1 MKIISYIKATLL
13 YILIYLLPIW
23 GSSQVQDLGIPF
35 QGIAKDYSGTIVN
48 QRTIYIDIS
57 VVTKEQPLNIL
68 YNEVH
73 QSKTDESG
81 LFAIQIGK
89 GRWISGSKKS
99 LSLIDWSTGNHQL
112 SIQIAIE
119 PEAPLPTWDYTQH
132 LISMGNSAFGVVP
145 YALFSLNT
153 VGFKEA
159 FNQKLNISD
168 TALML
173 SNYQKRDTNFNKL
186 KVDAQ
191 FSNKLNYDD
200 SIKIYVTPFQIK
212 NLSFDTSSIIKRI
225 DLKLN
230 ASDTSSL
237 SNRLDTKELLS
248 NKSINIRDST
258 NYSDRMYPSVKA
270 AKDYVDSLYSI
281 GILDSSITN
290 SKIAYGISA
299 SKVGLDKLTNHTQ
312 IYSLNGLKDQ
322 VQIFSIPGNAGAAP
336 NWVSNGGEHQLNIPN
351 ASVNNVTAGL
361 ISKIDY
367 DHFVTAYTTGI
378 KSITTSGTSG
388 SAILSDQNLNIPNYT
403 ISGLSGNVN
412 ANTILA
418 GPVSG
423 VAGGVQFRSLV
434 SSDIPN
440 NASNTTGNSASAS
453 KLQNTRLINSVAF
466 DGSSD
471 ILIKSSTTNKLN
483 FSTSGNGANGTD
495 YFDGST
501 VKTISYNTI
510 GASPK
515 SGSSDITTLGTITSG
530 IWNGSVISESVGGA
544 GSISGLLKADGTG
557 LVSAASNQIDYQ
569 VPLSFTSPLSNN
581 SNLIS
586 IQEANAT
593 NSGYINAADWS
604 RFNNKINSSEKAA
617 ANGVATLNAS
627 GKIPTSQIPAISF
640 SSGYVVSSASQ
651 MLALSSAVVG
661 SIAIRTDNSKNY
673 VLSANDPTVLSNW
686 LELLMPAAVSSVNGY
701 TTSSIVLTSTD
712 INEGTNLYFTNDRAK
727 SALNSFIS
735 GENPISYNTGTSK
748 ISIIQS
754 SSNSNGY
761 LSSTDWNTFNN
772 KLNSFSSQSANM
784 VYASPNGNSGSP
796 SFRSLVAADIPTL
809 DQNTTGNAAT
819 ASSLLNTR
827 TINGVDFNGTADITI
842 SANTS
847 NAIAFNNLGTGTIS
861 NTSFNGSAPV
871 TISYNSIGAA
881 PSSGSNNISTLGTI
895 TSGVWRG
902 TVIESN
908 YGGAGATNGILKS
921 NGSGLVS
928 AALAGTDFESP
939 LSFAAPLSRS
949 ANSVSI
955 SSTPSFSSITS
966 TGDMTAKRYK
976 LTMPSATIGAS
987 TTSIDLSTG
996 NIFTINLSANIS
1008 TLTLTNAAV
1017 GTYLIKFVQDATGS
1031 RTVSFPGTWKWAGG
1045 IVPTLTTTASKL
1057 DIITLVYDGTN
1068 FYATIV
1074 KNF

>member
-1 MKIISYIKATLL
+1 
-13 YILIYLLPIW
+13 
-23 GSSQVQDLGIPF
+23 
-35 QGIAKDYSGTIVN
+35 
-48 QRTIYIDIS
+48 
-57 VVTKEQPLNIL
+57 
-68 YNEVH
+68 
-73 QSKTDESG
+73 
-81 LFAIQIGK
+81 
-89 GRWISGSKKS
+89 
-99 LSLIDWSTGNHQL
+99 
-112 SIQIAIE
+112 
-119 PEAPLPTWDYTQH
+119 
-132 LISMGNSAFGVVP
+132 
-145 YALFSLNT
+145 
-153 VGFKEA
+153 
-159 FNQKLNISD
+159 
-168 TALML
+168 
-173 SNYQKRDTNFNKL
+173 
-186 KVDAQ
+186 
-191 FSNKLNYDD
+191 
-200 SIKIYVTPFQIK
+200 
-212 NLSFDTSSIIKRI
+212 
-225 DLKLN
+225 
-230 ASDTSSL
+230 L

-809 DQNTTGNAAT
+809 NQNTTGNAAT